1 MSPTPDQFS
10 GITREDG
17 LTLEEGIVAD
27 ALSAAAVA
35 FGRLEEQHPA
45 ERQEFANAIH
55 MCQHLLVIRIAR
67 RHYPVGWPVK
77 KRPTTAPLT
86 QPENV

>member
-1 MSPTPDQFS
+1 MTE
-10 GITREDG
+10 ITRDDG
-17 LTLEEGIVAD
+17 LTDDEGAVAD
-27 ALSAAAVA
+27 ALSAAAIA

-67 RHYPVGWPVK
+67 RHYPAGWPVK
-77 KRPTTAPLT
+77 KRATTVPLGAH
-86 QPENV
+86 PENV